1 MLRTFKWC
9 CDESGRKNQVPFFTP
24 TITSTLSMISAL
36 NYAFLGLHIP
46 IPIPMPYPY
55 IRSTDSVGA
64 WFVCIIDAFGCH
76 ISLTYLCLR
85 GRSLPMIT
93 SICNALLPLI
103 IKIDSPNKKQ
113 QWVLGFSWNHS
124 IIYLWVFLGKEHF
137 SFTYSNKFIQIK
149 RYRKIKLLCC
159 WLQLDKQMI

>member
-36 NYAFLGLHIP
+36 NYALLGLHIP

-76 ISLTYLCLR
+76 ISLTYLCLH

-103 IKIDSPNKKQ
+103 IKIVSPIRSNNGYWDLAEIIALFIHGSFKEKKIFP
-113 QWVLGFSWNHS
+113 LHTPTNL
-124 IIYLWVFLGKEHF
+124 Y
-137 SFTYSNKFIQIK
+137 
-149 RYRKIKLLCC
+149 KLK
-159 WLQLDKQMI
+159 DTER